1 VGESGACA
9 TSNKGAQEL
18 LVEFQ
23 QTGSQQPFEELAR
36 RYAGMVYNVAL
47 RVTRDAHDAEDATQ
61 ATFLTLA
68 VHAKTAGKIRY
79 VGPWLKKV
87 SHRLALDIRR
97 SKKRRRAREE
107 RVANNNGHNGNG
119 NGRNGDTLPASHG
132 LHAEELRH
140 ILREEIDKLPAK
152 YRMPLILY
160 YFGGLSPDEMS
171 KELRC
176 NTSTLGVRLHRGR
189 KMLADSLTERG
200 ITMNA
205 AVVAAVLGGMVE
217 TFVKDN
223 IVHSASQVAG
233 HVSAHGMVASHALSM
248 DVLNLMQVA
257 KRAIAWSKLK
267 GIIAVIVLIAT
278 SLTGAGEVLNRYDL
292 LNPELLQK
300 LNPLRLI
307 KPLMERFSAPQIQLD
322 MQLGMTEAP
331 EASPLPLGE
340 ISEFPISGVD
350 LALAQPLP
358 PMTSLPGGSDSPAA
372 PRVAPVRTA
381 PTGSFVADARN
392 VYSLKQQPGQPLYI
406 PANPPPPTLTA
417 PLASVGA
424 SAAAPSASSASSAVH
439 SYSKPLIIDGAVAT
453 GERFLFNEP
462 AARMPRLTVGDSTVG
477 QFIHQ
482 QGALE
487 VDDGVV
493 IGNRP
498 HSRGTYAMDSGS
510 LKTPS
515 IVIGKQGDGTFT
527 QSGGTVTSKGP
538 VGPSNVVIGSDAGS
552 SGRFLLNGGE
562 FDFDSVIVGRE
573 GRGELSQNGGTI
585 SGAITQVGQ
594 LPGGVGTVHLNGG
607 DFNLTP
613 VSDPAVYDAVFGS
626 SASPAP
632 PPSPVVIVGGQG
644 NGTLIASN
652 SGHSVAI
659 GEKPGAKGSSLVVR
673 SAASGDGTLRGYGTL
688 ALSGSITQNAR
699 VIADGFGV
707 QRVLD
712 LSAASKVTNT
722 IENPSDGSN
731 GWYARNGGSLKLPTI
746 NVSSGRFYNWG
757 EEAFDSQ
764 IDLVN
769 SVRFRTSLVRSSSAK
784 VNIELLDATSG
795 AAPALPDGER
805 AVGLWSLSSTAD
817 ATDIDLIVRY
827 DDAAVTSFSAA
838 DADVE
843 LWVYEGKWMEVA
855 DSSFGI
861 DPADHL
867 LWGTAGG
874 LPSFFAATVDG
885 AAPAAAPSSTLPIP
899 EPSTFGLLAL
909 SAGAL
914 FLRRRHRC

>member
-1 VGESGACA
+1 
-9 TSNKGAQEL
+9 
-18 LVEFQ
+18 VEFQ

-267 GIIAVIVLIAT
+267 GIIAAIVLVAT

-307 KPLMERFSAPQIQLD
+307 KPLMDRFSAPSIQLN
-322 MQLGMTEAP
+322 MQLGMSDAP
-331 EASPLPLGE
+331 EAAPLPLGE
-340 ISEFPISGVD
+340 LSEFPISGVD

-358 PMTSLPGGSDSPAA
+358 LPPMTSLPSAGDPPADA
-372 PRVAPVRTA
+372 RVAPLHAA
-381 PTGSFVADARN
+381 PVDTFVADARR
-392 VYSLKQQPGQPLYI
+392 VYSLQQQPGAALYI
-406 PANPPPPTLTA
+406 PSTPAPRPLTA
-417 PLASVGA
+417 PPASVGA
-424 SAAAPSASSASSAVH
+424 SDAAPSAAGASSVVH
-439 SYSKPLIIDGAVAT
+439 EYSKPLIIDGAVAT

-462 AARMPRLTVGDSTVG
+462 AARMPRLTVGDSTIG
-477 QFIHQ
+477 QFIHE
-482 QGALE
+482 QGALA

-493 IGNRP
+493 IANKP
-498 HSRGTYAMDSGS
+498 HSRGSYAMNGGS

-515 IVIGKQGDGTFT
+515 IVIGKQGDGSFT
-527 QSGGTVTSKGP
+527 QDGGSVTAKGA

-562 FDFDSVIVGRE
+562 FSFDSVIVGRE

-585 SGAITQVGQ
+585 SGAIAQVGQ
-594 LPGGVGTVHLNGG
+594 LRGGAGTVHLTGG

-613 VSDPAVYDAVFGS
+613 VSDPAVYDAVFGA

-632 PPSPVVIVGGQG
+632 PPSPVVIVGGKG
-644 NGTLIASN
+644 NGTLITSN
-652 SGHSVAI
+652 AGNSIAI
-659 GEKPGAKGSSLVVR
+659 GEKPAAKGSSLVVR

-699 VIADGFGV
+699 VIADGFGA

-769 SVRFRTSLVRSSSAK
+769 SVRFRTSLVKSSSAK
-784 VNIELLDATSG
+784 VDIALLDATSG
-795 AAPALPDGER
+795 AAPVLPDGER
-805 AVGLWSLSSTAD
+805 AIGLWSLSSTAD
-817 ATDIDLIVRY
+817 VSDIDLIVRY

-855 DSSFGI
+855 DGSFGI

-885 AAPAAAPSSTLPIP
+885 AAPAAAASSTLPIP
-899 EPSTFGLLAL
+899 EPSTIGLLAL

-914 FLRRRHRC
+914 FLRRRHRR